1 MTERSAAVRRVLQPD
16 GGDAARTPRFSII
29 MNVYNGELYLRAAID
44 SVLAQTLGDWE
55 MLLYDD
61 KSTDTSVAICQSYHD
76 PRIRFAE
83 SDRQVPVAQAREQ
96 AIALVRGDWIAF
108 IDQDD
113 IWLPHK
119 LQAQAAAID
128 ADPPGELGLVYG
140 RTECFDLR
148 GRRWPF
154 DRWSGPRLLPE
165 GELLALLLQRP
176 SFISLSSVVMRRDL
190 VLPLLPMP
198 AYVRYCP
205 DYFLCLGVARQSRSA
220 CLQDLCTR
228 YRVHQDNMSRRFRGP
243 IHAEIIEIIGHAA
256 GVEDEA
262 VLRRRNM
269 VHQTWIAVDE
279 IVSGKARRRG
289 LRRIL
294 QQGSIAYLVG
304 RPALLVGRRLRNALD
319 AGDWKYRLIHRVRRL
334 GLLGLADRVKLGLAR
349 VLTRRR
355 NQQFRRTHPD
365 FAVPPDDL
373 AFDAYNS
380 LDWQHYRDGGRRQA
394 EIFATLIARHCA
406 APKLRVLEW
415 GCGPGRLIR
424 NMTALLGERAGSLTG
439 ADYNPR
445 TIAWCRAN
453 LPGIAFAENALLPP
467 LPFADA
473 SFDAVYCFSVFTH
486 LSEPVQLAWAA
497 ELRRVLAPGGLL
509 VCTTHGDHYRYLLT
523 DVGEQRRYA
532 TGHVVEQ
539 AKYREGR
546 KWFFALHPP
555 AHVRSTLLADYAD
568 VAPARPPAAAGI
580 LQDVWIARKPS
591 LCGHLP
597 Q

>member
-1 MTERSAAVRRVLQPD
+1 MAS
-16 GGDAARTPRFSII
+16 TPRFSII
-29 MNVYNGELYLRAAID
+29 MNVYNGEPYLRAAID

-55 MLLYDD
+55 LLLYDD
-61 KSTDTSVAICQSYHD
+61 KSTDASVAICQSYHD

-108 IDQDD
+108 LDQDD
-113 IWLPHK
+113 LWLPHK

-128 ADPPGELGLVYG
+128 ADRAGDLGLVYG
-140 RTECFDLR
+140 RTDSFDPR
-148 GRRWPF
+148 GRRWHF
-154 DRWSGPRLLPE
+154 DRWSGPRPLPE
-165 GELLALLLQRP
+165 GALLSLLLERP
-176 SFISLSSVVMRRDL
+176 SFISLSSVMLRRDL

-198 AYVRYCP
+198 AYVQYCP

-220 CLQDLCTR
+220 CLQDLCTL

-243 IHAEIIEIIGHAA
+243 IHAEIIEIIRHAA
-256 GVEDEA
+256 GAEDDA
-262 VLRRRNM
+262 ILRRRTA

-279 IVSGKARRRG
+279 IVSGKGRRRG

-294 QQGSIAYLVG
+294 QRGSVAYLAG
-304 RPALLVGRRLRNALD
+304 RPALLVGRHLRNALG
-319 AGDWKYRLIHRVRRL
+319 ANGWKPGGWKSGGWKYRLIHRVRSL
-334 GLLGLADRVKLGLAR
+334 GLLGLADGMKLGIAR
-349 VLTRRR
+349 LLTRRR
-355 NQQFRRTHPD
+355 NAQFRRSHPD
-365 FAVPPDDL
+365 FAVPPADL
-373 AFDAYNS
+373 AFDAYNTI
-380 LDWQHYRDGGRRQA
+380 DWQQYHDGGRRQA
-394 EIFATLIARHCA
+394 AVFATLIAQHST

-424 NMTALLGERAGSLTG
+424 TMAELLGERAGTLTG
-439 ADYNPR
+439 TDYNPR
-445 TIAWCRAN
+445 TIAWCQAN
-453 LPGIAFAENALLPP
+453 LPGIAFAENALMPP

-509 VCTTHGDHYRYLLT
+509 ICTTHGDRYRYLLT
-523 DVGEQRRYA
+523 DPAEQRRYA
-532 TGHVVEQ
+532 AGHVVEQ

-546 KWFFALHPP
+546 KWFFAMHPP
-555 AHVRSTLLADYAD
+555 AYVRSTLLAGYAD
-568 VAPARPPAAAGI
+568 VALARPPAEVGI
-580 LQDVWIARKPS
+580 LQDIWIARKPR
-591 LCGHLP
+591 